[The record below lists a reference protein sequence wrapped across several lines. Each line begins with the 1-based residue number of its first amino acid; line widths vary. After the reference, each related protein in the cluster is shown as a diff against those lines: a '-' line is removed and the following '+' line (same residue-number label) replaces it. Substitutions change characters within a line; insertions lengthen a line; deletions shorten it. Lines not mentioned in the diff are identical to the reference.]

1 MPTRSELSPAGP
13 GQLTPGRLGAGLGA
27 GLGRAGGG
35 GLGAGPAVLLAYRGV
50 VTGLH
55 HTAAVGF
62 ERAAEAY
69 ERGRPSY
76 PTTAIAALVR
86 ATGADHRSTVL
97 DVAAGTGKLTR
108 LLSATGL
115 GRLIAVEPV
124 EAMRR
129 TCSAAVP
136 RVPVVAGLA
145 QALPLRDGVAD
156 VITVGQ
162 AFHWFAGPEAL
173 AELHRVLK
181 PKGCLALVWNVPD
194 TSLGQDGWVAALEVI
209 ADRHLGDTPNQR
221 SGNWRTA
228 FDDQPWFGPL
238 SHQAFTSL
246 QHLSPEAVV
255 DRIASVSVIAA
266 LPDAEHRSVRAELAE
281 LVATHP
287 DTAGRAEIA
296 LPHQTDLYVARRL
309 PL

>member
-1 MPTRSELSPAGP
+1 MT
-13 GQLTPGRLGAGLGA
+13 
-27 GLGRAGGG
+27 
-35 GLGAGPAVLLAYRGV
+35 YRGR

-55 HTAAVGF
+55 DTAAVGF
-62 ERAAEAY
+62 ERAADAY

-76 PTTAIAALVR
+76 PTTAVAALVR
-86 ATGADHRSTVL
+86 ATGAERRSTVI

-108 LLSATGL
+108 LLSAAGL

-129 TCSAAVP
+129 VCAATVP
-136 RVPVVAGLA
+136 GVPVVAGLA
-145 QALPLRDGVAD
+145 QALPMRTGWAD
-156 VITVGQ
+156 VVTVAQ
-162 AFHWFAGPEAL
+162 AFHWFAVPEAL

-181 PKGCLALVWNVPD
+181 PMGQVGLIWNVPETNLD
-194 TSLGQDGWVAALEVI
+194 WVGALELI

-221 SGNWRTA
+221 SGTWLSA

-238 SHQAFTSL
+238 SQQTFTSV
-246 QHLSPEAVV
+246 QRLSPEGVV

-266 LPDAEHRSVRAELAE
+266 LADAEHRAVRAELAE

-287 DTAGRAEIA
+287 DTRGRTEIA
-296 LPHQTDLYVARRL
+296 LPHRTDLYVTRRHEA
-309 PL
+309 